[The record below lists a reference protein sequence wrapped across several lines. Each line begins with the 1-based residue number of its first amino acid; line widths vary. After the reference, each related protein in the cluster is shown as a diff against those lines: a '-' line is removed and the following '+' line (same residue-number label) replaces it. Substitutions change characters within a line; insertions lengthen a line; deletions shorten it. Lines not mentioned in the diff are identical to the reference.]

1 LFIDYATQGYILV
14 VGALVV
20 LFHDQTVPG
29 WGWLAAA
36 HAVLLILVHLMVRAT
51 GRGRGGRVLDLLLV
65 LVHLMVRA
73 NGHGRGGGV
82 LDFLRHFYPVL
93 LYAAFYRE
101 SGMLS
106 QMFVS
111 GYLDPV
117 VIRWEQALFGFQP
130 SMEFM
135 VALPW
140 LPLSELFYTSYFS
153 YYVMIGGVGLTLFL
167 RRREAFF
174 HYVSVLSFVFYVCY
188 LIYIFLPV
196 IGPRLF
202 SRNLGGYSL
211 PPDIQAL
218 VPAGYLAFPPQI
230 THGPFFRIMALIYE
244 VFEAPGAALPS
255 SHVAASICTVWFS
268 YRYRLRIRHVHLAT
282 VVLLCLS
289 TIYCRYHYVID
300 VLAGLLTIA
309 LLLPLGNWL
318 FNRYHEPQA
327 PPAGRAAVSTE
338 TA

>member
-1 LFIDYATQGYILV
+1 MIKHYLFIDYVTQGYILV
-14 VGALVV
+14 VGLLVL
-20 LFHDQTVPG
+20 LFHNQTVPG
-29 WGWLAAA
+29 WGWLIVA
-36 HAVLLILVHLMVRAT
+36 HAAVLLLVHLLVRA
-51 GRGRGGRVLDLLLV
+51 GER
-65 LVHLMVRA
+65 
-73 NGHGRGGGV
+73 GRGGGV
-82 LDFLRHFYPVL
+82 VDFLRHFYPVL

-111 GYLDPV
+111 GCLDPV

-130 SMEFM
+130 SMQFM
-135 VALPW
+135 ASLPW
-140 LPLSELFYTSYFS
+140 LPVSEMFYAAYFS
-153 YYVMIGGVGLTLFL
+153 YYVMIAGVGIALFL

-202 SRNLGGYSL
+202 SRSLGGFTL
-211 PPDIQAL
+211 PPDILAL
-218 VPAGYLAFPPQI
+218 VAPELLSFPPQV
-230 THGPFFRIMALIYE
+230 TRGPFFRIMALIYD

-255 SHVAASICTVWFS
+255 SHVAASICTLWFS
-268 YRYRLRIRHVHLAT
+268 FRYRLRIRYLHLVM

-300 VLAGLLTIA
+300 VLAGLVAVAVLV
-309 LLLPLGNWL
+309 PLGNRL
-318 FNRYHEPQA
+318 FNRYHEP
-327 PPAGRAAVSTE
+327 RAAQGACAAAFE
-338 TA
+338 TAP

>member
-1 LFIDYATQGYILV
+1 MTRHYLFIDYVTQGYILV
-14 VGALVV
+14 VGMLV
-20 LFHDQTVPG
+20 LFFHDQTVPR
-29 WGWLAAA
+29 WG
-36 HAVLLILVHLMVRAT
+36 LLIGAHV
-51 GRGRGGRVLDLLLV
+51 VLLLLV
-65 LVHLMVRA
+65 HQLVGVS
-73 NGHGRGGGV
+73 GRRRVGGG
-82 LDFLRHFYPVL
+82 LDFLRHFYPVI

-117 VIRWEQALFGFQP
+117 IIRWEQALFGFQP

-135 VALPW
+135 AALPW
-140 LPLSELFYTSYFS
+140 LPVSELFYASYFS
-153 YYVMIGGVGLTLFL
+153 YYVMIGGVGLALFF

-202 SRNLGGYSL
+202 ARSLGGFTL
-211 PPDIQAL
+211 PPDVQAL
-218 VPAGYLAFPPQI
+218 VAPGLLAFPPQV

-255 SHVAASICTVWFS
+255 SHVAASICTLWFS
-268 YRYRLRIRHVHLAT
+268 FRYRLRIRHVHLVMVT
-282 VVLLCLS
+282 LLCFS

-300 VLAGLLTIA
+300 VLAGLLTVA
-309 LLLPLGNWL
+309 VLVPLGNWL
-318 FNRYHEPQA
+318 FNRYHEPRVA
-327 PPAGRAAVSTE
+327 NGAGAAAFEATP
-338 TA
+338 

>member
-1 LFIDYATQGYILV
+1 MTRHYLFIDYVTQGYILV
-14 VGALVV
+14 VGLLV
-20 LFHDQTVPG
+20 LFFHDQTVPG
-29 WGWLAAA
+29 WIWLIGA
-36 HAVLLILVHLMVRAT
+36 HAVLLFLVHQLLRAN
-51 GRGRGGRVLDLLLV
+51 GRGRGGG
-65 LVHLMVRA
+65 A
-73 NGHGRGGGV
+73 

-111 GYLDPV
+111 GHLDPV
-117 VIRWEQALFGFQP
+117 VILWEQALFGFQP
-130 SMEFM
+130 SMQFM
-135 VALPW
+135 TSLPW
-140 LPLSELFYTSYFS
+140 LPLSEVFYASYFS
-153 YYVMIGGVGLTLFL
+153 YYVMIAGVGLTLFL

-202 SRNLGGYSL
+202 SRSLGGFTL
-211 PPDIQAL
+211 PPAIQAL
-218 VPAGYLAFPPQI
+218 VAADSLSFPPQI
-230 THGPFFRIMALIYE
+230 THGLFFRIMALIYE

-268 YRYRLRIRHVHLAT
+268 FRYRLRIRYVHLVM

-300 VLAGLLTIA
+300 VFAGLLTVA
-309 LLLPLGNWL
+309 VLVPLGNWL

-327 PPAGRAAVSTE
+327 AQGGGAATVEE
-338 TA
+338 TR

>member
-1 LFIDYATQGYILV
+1 MMKHYLFIDYVTQGYILL
-14 VGALVV
+14 VGLLVV

-29 WGWLAAA
+29 WGWLVGA
-36 HAVLLILVHLMVRAT
+36 HVALLTLVHLMVRAA
-51 GRGRGGRVLDLLLV
+51 GRGRGG
-65 LVHLMVRA
+65 
-73 NGHGRGGGV
+73 GT

-135 VALPW
+135 AVLPW
-140 LPLSELFYTSYFS
+140 LPLSEVFYASYFS
-153 YYVMIGGVGLTLFL
+153 YYVMIAGVGLALFL

-202 SRNLGGYSL
+202 SRSLGGYSL

-218 VPAGYLAFPPQI
+218 VPVEYLAFPAQI
-230 THGPFFRIMALIYE
+230 TRGPFFRIMDLIYD

-268 YRYRLRIRHVHLAT
+268 YRYRLRVRHAHLVT

-300 VLAGLLTIA
+300 ILAGLATIA
-309 LLLPLGNWL
+309 VLLPLGNWL
-318 FNRYHEPQA
+318 FYRYHEPRSA
-327 PPAGRAAVSTE
+327 NGAGAAASVPTP
-338 TA
+338 

>member
-1 LFIDYATQGYILV
+1 MIKHYLFIDYVTQGYILV
-14 VGALVV
+14 VGTLVFF
-20 LFHDQTVPG
+20 FHDQSVPG
-29 WGWLAAA
+29 WRLLIGA
-36 HAVLLILVHLMVRAT
+36 HALLLFLVHQLVSSR
-51 GRGRGGRVLDLLLV
+51 GRGRGGD
-65 LVHLMVRA
+65 
-73 NGHGRGGGV
+73 V
-82 LDFLRHFYPVL
+82 LDFLRHFYPVI

-106 QMFVS
+106 QMFVE
-111 GYLDPV
+111 GHLDPV
-117 VIRWEQALFGFQP
+117 IIRWEQALFGFQP

-135 VALPW
+135 AALPW
-140 LPLSELFYTSYFS
+140 LPVSELFYASYFS
-153 YYVMIGGVGLTLFL
+153 YYVMIAGVGLALFL

-202 SRNLGGYSL
+202 SRSLGGFTL
-211 PPDIQAL
+211 PADVQAL
-218 VPAGYLAFPPQI
+218 VAPDLLAFPPQV
-230 THGPFFRIMALIYE
+230 TRGPFFRIMALIYD

-268 YRYRLRIRHVHLAT
+268 FRYRLRIRHAHLVM

-300 VLAGLLTIA
+300 VMAGLVTVA
-309 LLLPLGNWL
+309 VLLPLGNFL
-318 FNRYHEPQA
+318 FNRYHEPQEPGGGEA
-327 PPAGRAAVSTE
+327 AAIEARA
-338 TA
+338 

>member
-1 LFIDYATQGYILV
+1 MIRHYLFIDYVTQGYILI
-14 VGALVV
+14 VGLLVL

-29 WGWLAAA
+29 WGWLIGA
-36 HAVLLILVHLMVRAT
+36 HAVLLFLVHRMVGAN
-51 GRGRGGRVLDLLLV
+51 GRGRGGS
-65 LVHLMVRA
+65 
-73 NGHGRGGGV
+73 V

-111 GYLDPV
+111 GHLDPV
-117 VIRWEQALFGFQP
+117 IIRWEQALFGFQP

-135 VALPW
+135 AALPW
-140 LPLSELFYTSYFS
+140 LPVSELFYVSYFS
-153 YYVMIGGVGLTLFL
+153 YYVMIAGVGLALFL

-202 SRNLGGYSL
+202 SRSLGGFTL
-211 PPDIQAL
+211 PPDVQAL
-218 VPAGYLAFPPQI
+218 VAPGLLAFPPQV
-230 THGPFFRIMALIYE
+230 THGPFFRIMAFIYE

-268 YRYRLRIRHVHLAT
+268 FRYRLRIRHVHLVM
-282 VVLLCLS
+282 VVLLCFS

-300 VLAGLLTIA
+300 VLAGLVTVAVLV
-309 LLLPLGNWL
+309 PLGNWL
-318 FNRYHEPQA
+318 FSRYHEPQA
-327 PPAGRAAVSTE
+327 AQGGGEAAFE
-338 TA
+338 NAR

>member
-1 LFIDYATQGYILV
+1 VNRHYLFIDYVTQGYILV
-14 VGALVV
+14 VGTLVFF
-20 LFHDQTVPG
+20 FHDLSVPG
-29 WGWLAAA
+29 WRLLLGA
-36 HAVLLILVHLMVRAT
+36 HVVLLFLVHQLVSAS
-51 GRGRGGRVLDLLLV
+51 GRGRGGS
-65 LVHLMVRA
+65 
-73 NGHGRGGGV
+73 V
-82 LDFLRHFYPVL
+82 LDFLRHFYPVI

-111 GYLDPV
+111 GHLDPV
-117 VIRWEQALFGFQP
+117 IIRWEQALFGFQP
-130 SMEFM
+130 SMQFM
-135 VALPW
+135 ASLPW
-140 LPLSELFYTSYFS
+140 LPVSELFYASYFS
-153 YYVMIGGVGLTLFL
+153 YYVMIGGVGLTLFF

-202 SRNLGGYSL
+202 SRSLGGFTL
-211 PPDIQAL
+211 PPDVQAL
-218 VPAGYLAFPPQI
+218 VAPHLLAFPPQV
-230 THGPFFRIMALIYE
+230 THGLFFRIMALIYD

-268 YRYRLRIRHVHLAT
+268 FRYRLRIRYVHLVM

-300 VLAGLLTIA
+300 VLAGLATVAVLV
-309 LLLPLGNWL
+309 PLGNYL
-318 FNRYHEPQA
+318 FNRYHEPQQRGGGEA
-327 PPAGRAAVSTE
+327 AAV
-338 TA
+338 AHRA